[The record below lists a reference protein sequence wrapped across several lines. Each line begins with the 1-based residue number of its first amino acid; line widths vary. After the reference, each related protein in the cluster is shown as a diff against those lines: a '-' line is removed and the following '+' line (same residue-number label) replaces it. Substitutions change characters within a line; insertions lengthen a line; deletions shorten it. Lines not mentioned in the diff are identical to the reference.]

1 MSSESLMSIQLY
13 DINKTLKSSYKFSI
27 DSVVP
32 IEDITT
38 QGDITSSST
47 ILTKES
53 IAGIIVAAI
62 ISIIVIIVIIKFY
75 KKY

>member
-13 DINKTLKSSYKFSI
+13 DINKTLKSSCKFSI

-53 IAGIIVAAI
+53 IAGIIVAAL